1 MVANE
6 SVMDHLVNSST
17 KAHYISGG
25 NISVLIVFRG
35 PNGTALGVG
44 AQHSQCHA
52 QWYGSVPGLKVVA
65 LYSSDD
71 AKGLLK
77 ATIKDPNPVVFLENK
92 YGQYFPVSDE
102 VLDPSFTLPIGN
114 AKYSNLNNVPVYNQ
128 YRSSAATTS
137 SIVIGGGSEGEKMMG
152 TAAISVVT
160 IASSGGGK
168 DEQMCVEAIKDI
180 EVEHEHL
187 TSVVVVSS
195 SVNVRSKQPKVSTS
209 GRMKENTWG
218 CVKFD
223 TVSNKMK

>member
-1 MVANE
+1 MGC
-6 SVMDHLVNSST
+6 SRMKLVMDHLVNSST

-168 DEQMCVEAIKDI
+168 DEQMAKTGMAMVML
-180 EVEHEHL
+180 HYL
-187 TSVVVVSS
+187 LQYSVLKLL
-195 SVNVRSKQPKVSTS
+195 RI
-209 GRMKENTWG
+209 
-218 CVKFD
+218 
-223 TVSNKMK
+223 